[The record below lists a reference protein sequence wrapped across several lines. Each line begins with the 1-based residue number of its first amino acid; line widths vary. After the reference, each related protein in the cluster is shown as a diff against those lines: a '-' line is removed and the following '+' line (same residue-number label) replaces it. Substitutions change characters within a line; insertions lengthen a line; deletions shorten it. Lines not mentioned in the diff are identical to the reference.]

1 LRGLRS
7 RRFRTVAVLATFAM
21 IATACSDSGTTDPE
35 GEETAGEDTETE
47 TDDEG
52 GEGGEGSEESFV
64 YNTGIFEDTTT
75 DNFWAYMDPDSS
87 VWNAYVLSKT
97 KSALYAIEYPDLTLV
112 PDLAT
117 EDFPEP
123 VEDGDGWSVEVQIKE
138 DANWSDGEPITAD
151 DFVFTYETVRDLSL
165 SGNWLANLPTAT
177 EDNTGITGV
186 EAVDE
191 KTVKYTFNNRPGLGV
206 WPHSVGVAP
215 VMPKHFWEDVVEEA
229 KNSDEPATALYEAS
243 GADEP
248 SGGPFVFA
256 EREAGAFARIT
267 ANESYHDIGREVTF
281 ESGEGGSYTTG
292 PYASEE
298 ILSLYAGQ
306 DAAVLALQEG
316 EVDYLYNPLGM
327 QRGLRERVTGDENLT
342 AVSNATNGMRYLA
355 FNFRK
360 APMDDPAFR
369 KAIAT
374 MIDRE
379 FMATNVLQGVAFPLY
394 TATPQGNTAWY
405 NEEVAEELKE
415 GFVGY
420 ENTADR
426 AQAAIDILTEAGY
439 TWDTDPAPDAELN
452 SVTPGEGLRMPNGE
466 LVPTIELLAP
476 GPGYDPL
483 RSTYSVWIQQWGE
496 QLGMPIEANPTN
508 FNVIVEK
515 VFPSSGEPQFDM
527 FILGWSL
534 GNPAFPT
541 FYESFW
547 HTNGGSNPLGYSN
560 PDYDDAAD
568 RYLASTSEEEAYEIL
583 WNEIE
588 PILAEDLPYV
598 MLFDT
603 PILEF
608 YRTAS
613 IQFPTT
619 QTLGGIQF
627 NNGLSGVVRAAS

>member
-1 LRGLRS
+1 M
-7 RRFRTVAVLATFAM
+7 VAVLAASAM
-21 IATACSDSGTTDPE
+21 IATACSDNGTTDPE
-35 GEETAGEDTETE
+35 GEETAGEETE
-47 TDDEG
+47 GTEG
-52 GEGGEGSEESFV
+52 EETEGEGEGSDESFV

-75 DNFWAYMDPDSS
+75 DNYWAYFDPDSS
-87 VWNAYVLSKT
+87 VWNAYVLGKT
-97 KSALYAIEYPDLTLV
+97 KSALYAIDYPDLVLV
-112 PDLAT
+112 PDLAA

-123 VEDGDGWSVEVQIKE
+123 VEDGDGWAVEVPMKQ
-138 DANWSDGEPITAD
+138 DAVWSDGEAITAE
-151 DFVFTYETVRDLSL
+151 DFVFTFETVRDLEL
-165 SGNWLANLPTAT
+165 GGNWLASFPQAT
-177 EDNTGITGV
+177 EEDTGITGV

-191 KTVKYTFNNRPGLGV
+191 YTVKITFNERPGLGV
-206 WPHSVGVAP
+206 WPHSVGTAP
-215 VMPKHFWEDVVEEA
+215 IMPEHFWADVVEEA
-229 KNSDEPATALYEAS
+229 KGSDEAAVALYEAS
-243 GADEP
+243 GAGEP
-248 SGGPFVFA
+248 SGGSFVFE
-256 EREAGAFARIT
+256 EREAGAFARIS
-267 ANESYHDIGREVTF
+267 ANENYHDIGREVTF
-281 ESGEGGSYTTG
+281 ETGEGGSYTVG

-298 ILSLYAGQ
+298 VLSLYAGQ

-369 KAIAT
+369 KALAT

-405 NEEVAEELKE
+405 NEEVAEELKAP
-415 GFVGY
+415 FVGF
-420 ENTADR
+420 ENVADR
-426 AQAAIDILTEAGY
+426 AQAAIDILKEAGY
-439 TWDTDPAPDAELN
+439 TWDTEPAPDAELN

-466 LVPTIELLAP
+466 LVPTMELLAP

-515 VFPSSGEPQFDM
+515 VFPASGEPQFDM

-541 FYESFW
+541 FYESFF
-547 HTNGGSNPLGYSN
+547 HTRQDTAVTGGSNAMGYSN
-560 PDYDDAAD
+560 PDFDDAAD
-568 RYLASTSEEEAYEIL
+568 RFLAATSEEEAYEIL

-598 MLFDT
+598 YLFDT

-613 IQFPTT
+613 IQYPTT

-627 NNGLSGVVRAAS
+627 NNGLSAVVRAAS